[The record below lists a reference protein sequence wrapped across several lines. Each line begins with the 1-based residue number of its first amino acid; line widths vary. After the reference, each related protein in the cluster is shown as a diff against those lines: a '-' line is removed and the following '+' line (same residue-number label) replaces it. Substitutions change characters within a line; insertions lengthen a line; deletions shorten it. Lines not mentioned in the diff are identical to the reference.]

1 MVKKINGWLYW
12 TPRIL
17 GILFLVFLSL
27 FSLDIFE
34 GGYGFWGTIVGLL
47 MHNIPVFILA
57 VVLWISWSYEI
68 VGGTVFTLAGLAYA
82 VMMWKNAAMYP
93 EQSSMTASFLILSL
107 PAWIVGGLFLANWFK
122 K

>member
-93 EQSSMTASFLILSL
+93 EQPSIPASFLILSL
-107 PAWIVGGLFLANWFK
+107 PAWIVGGLFLTNWFK